1 MLIDR
6 QRLFLPMIFVA
17 KRSFLLR
24 NGSFILHSTK
34 IGICSKQAAKGFKS
48 QSNCVAQ
55 RKLFKSCRP
64 FTAFYNSERY
74 FFQSFCR
81 WQSQC
86 DAEVNSDA
94 NASSASDDTVV
105 AFQKLLCNKLESA
118 KIEFEKLKKQA
129 IERKGYLS
137 FPIQSF
143 FASGIGFSLTQ
154 VCVLMLINAI
164 SWKHDAHWRR
174 TWLKSQVR
182 DGKK

>member
-129 IERKGYLS
+129 IERKGYMF

-143 FASGIGFSLTQ
+143 IASGVEFSLTQ
-154 VCVLMLINAI
+154 VCVLINAI